1 MNCPACAETIP
12 NNTKICPFCKTN
24 VAEFTRDM
32 AEERAERPRATK
44 SQKSKSTPLVLI
56 LGGVIGALL
65 LCGGVLLA
73 LLLPAVQ
80 QAREAA
86 RRTQC
91 KGNLKQIVLA
101 LHNYHDTYGSFPP
114 AITYNSDGQ
123 PMHSWRVLLLPYL
136 DQAPMYSQYNRNEP
150 WNSPGNLAVTA
161 NMPAV
166 YACASNP
173 NGPFSGNT
181 SYVALDGPGT
191 VMNSK
196 QPARIRDIADGPTQT
211 LIVVEAQ
218 NSGIHWTEPKDFD
231 ISVGGT
237 PGPGGLS
244 SFHTGGFQGALVDGS
259 VRFISGSINPQ
270 TLKALLTINGGETVG
285 EY

>member
-12 NNTKICPFCKTN
+12 NGTKLCPLCKTN
-24 VAEFTRDM
+24 VAEFTRDV
-32 AEERAERPRATK
+32 AEERAERPRAAKTRK
-44 SQKSKSTPLVLI
+44 SQSTPLVLI
-56 LGGVIGALL
+56 LGAVIGTLL

-91 KGNLKQIVLA
+91 KNNLKMIALA
-101 LHNYHDTYGSFPP
+101 LHNYHDLYGSFPP
-114 AITYNSDGQ
+114 AVTYSADGQ

-136 DQAPMYSQYNRNEP
+136 DSSPMYSQYKMNEP

-181 SYVALDGPGT
+181 SYVALDGPGS

-196 QPARIRDIADGPTQT
+196 QPARIRDIADGTTQT
-211 LIVVEAQ
+211 LMVVEAQ

-244 SFHTGGFQGALVDGS
+244 SFHTGGFQGVLVDGS
-259 VRFISGSINPQ
+259 VRFFSGNINPQ
-270 TLKALLTINGGETVG
+270 TLKALLTIDGGETVG
-285 EY
+285 DF

>member
-1 MNCPACAETIP
+1 MNCPGCAETIP

-86 RRTQC
+86 RRAQC
-91 KGNLKQIVLA
+91 KGNLKQIALA

-136 DQAPMYSQYNRNEP
+136 DQAPMYAQYNRNEP
-150 WNSPGNLAVTA
+150 WNSPGNMAVTA
-161 NMPAV
+161 NMPV
-166 YACASNP
+166 IYACASNP
-173 NGPFSGNT
+173 SGPFSGNT
-181 SYVALDGPGT
+181 SYVALDGSGS
-191 VMNSK
+191 VMNSEK
-196 QPARIRDIADGPTQT
+196 PARIRDIADGPTQT
-211 LIVVEAQ
+211 LMVVEAQ

-231 ISVGGT
+231 LSLGGT

-244 SFHTGGFQGALVDGS
+244 SFHIGGFQGALADGS
-259 VRFISGSINPQ
+259 VRFFSGSINPQ

-285 EY
+285 EF